1 MKINATLFRSC
12 ALLSLST
19 MSFAQTVSAT
29 TLDAL
34 QDEMETLRQE
44 NAEFRKM
51 LRVEMESK
59 DAALQSLRLELEDIR
74 SRRMLSEMDMG
85 FLDCIDKENSDGD
98 DIFFDGCN
106 VHITSGEPYDN
117 PYYQEI
123 NGKGN
128 LIIGYNED
136 DPRTDSPERDMTGSH
151 NLIIGDVHTYSSY
164 GGLVAGIGNRITS
177 PYSTVSGGE
186 RNEASGYASSVS
198 GGRDNQASGISSSVS
213 GGEHNEASGYASSV
227 SGGRD
232 NKASG
237 YDSSISGGKTN
248 TASGDYSS
256 VLGGIK
262 NQAKGKDAVVTG
274 GFNNKAIGY
283 AASVGGGKGNKAGEK
298 FSVVTGA

>member
-34 QDEMETLRQE
+34 QDEMETLRQENAEIRQE

-106 VHITSGEPYDN
+106 VHILSGVDYDDFYSQEP
-117 PYYQEI
+117 
-123 NGKGN
+123 NGRGN

-136 DPRTDSPERDMTGSH
+136 FPNDELERDMTGSH
-151 NLIIGDVHTYSSY
+151 NLIIGDAHTYSSH
-164 GGLVAGIGNRITS
+164 GGLVAGYRNRITS
-177 PYSTVSGGE
+177 PYSSVSGGIL
-186 RNEASGYASSVS
+186 NEASGKFSSVS
-198 GGRDNQASGISSSVS
+198 GGSGNQASGLYSSVS
-213 GGEHNEASGYASSV
+213 GGYGNE
-227 SGGRD
+227 
-232 NKASG
+232 ASG

>member
-34 QDEMETLRQE
+34 QDEMETLRQENAEIRQE

-198 GGRDNQASGISSSVS
+198 GGRDN
-213 GGEHNEASGYASSV
+213 
-227 SGGRD
+227 
-232 NKASG
+232 KASG